1 MGKVSAS
8 ATRRDGP
15 DARAGRGL
23 RFPSALA
30 VAAGGGLVLG
40 GLTQVGQSSLPSW
53 LSSLAN
59 SGAPWVPVAFG
70 LALSAGPLGRPPLPG
85 RWHWPGLEIGYVIV
99 AALRNFPSASTAV
112 IFWLVAAVA
121 FGPPAGLGAY
131 FLRVRK
137 APWDALGGGLL
148 AGIVAGEGL
157 VAFLKVRDTT
167 SPGYWI
173 AQLVVGAVLA
183 VLVGRWTGSAWV
195 LGAFLVGVAALGAT
209 RFVPGLGT

>member
-1 MGKVSAS
+1 MGKVSAP
-8 ATRRDGP
+8 ATRRDGR
-15 DARAGRGL
+15 DAAAGQGL

-30 VAAGGGLVLG
+30 VAAGGGLALG
-40 GLTQVGQSSLPSW
+40 GLTQVGQSFLPSW

-59 SGAPWVPVAFG
+59 SGAPWVLIAFG
-70 LALSAGPLGRPPLPG
+70 LAFFSRTAWAAAVAGAVALA
-85 RWHWPGLEIGYVIV
+85 GLEIGYVIV
-99 AALRNFPSASTAV
+99 AALRDFPSALTTV

-157 VAFLKVRDTT
+157 VAFLTVRDTT

-173 AQLVVGAVLA
+173 AQLVGAVLA
-183 VLVGRWTGSAWV
+183 VLVGRRTGSAWV

-209 RFVPGLGT
+209 RFVPVLGA